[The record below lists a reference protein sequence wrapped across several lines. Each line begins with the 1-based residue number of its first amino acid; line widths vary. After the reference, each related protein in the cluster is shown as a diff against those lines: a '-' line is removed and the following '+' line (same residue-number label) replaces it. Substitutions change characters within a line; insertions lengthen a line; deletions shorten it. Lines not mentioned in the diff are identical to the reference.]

1 MVSVR
6 FEPLTD
12 EELAFRQALL
22 DDPELLEFVL
32 AMKTTEPPRETRSP
46 RDGAEPATS

>member
-12 EELAFRQALL
+12 EELALRRALL
-22 DDPELLEFVL
+22 DDPELLEFVI
-32 AMKTTEPPRETRSP
+32 AMKTPEPPQEP
-46 RDGAEPATS
+46 RIPHDGAEPAAS